1 MRKHRFQIGSKVG
14 SRRNSYNISILRPIG
29 DNAAWSGGTTFTLVN
44 DVVNYPVIIAP
55 SDTTFAAAVSGI
67 DDNVTAKWFI
77 GGLNNGP
84 AEFYKIEVYIQT
96 TLKSGDVCT
105 GTIVIG
111 GVSTALTNTAVG
123 LGKWTATTIYGNWT
137 IRDFMSQT
145 ADYTN
150 GPYVS
155 QTPGVN
161 SKDTDVF
168 NVQVWLYG
176 K

>member
-14 SRRNSYNISILRPIG
+14 SRRNSYNITILRPIG
-29 DNAAWSGGTTFTLVN
+29 DNSGWSGGTLYTNVN
-44 DVVNYPVIIAP
+44 EPYNYPVTVFPA
-55 SDTTFAAAVSGI
+55 DATFASSVSGV

-84 AEFYKIEVYIQT
+84 AEFYKAEIYILT
-96 TLKSGDVCT
+96 TLKSGDVMN
-105 GTIVIG
+105 GTFVVG
-111 GVSTALTNTAVG
+111 GVSTALTTTAVG
-123 LGKWTATTIYGNWT
+123 LGRWTGTTIYGNWT
-137 IRDFMSQT
+137 MEDFISQT

-155 QTPGVN
+155 LTPGVN
-161 SKDTDVF
+161 SKDVSVF
-168 NVQVWLYG
+168 NIQVWLYG